1 MPEGLIAV
9 TGATGVTGL
18 HLAPLLAER
27 ELRLRYLVR
36 DVEKA
41 RVALGAAL
49 GPDTELVAADLDDRA
64 SYERALVG
72 VHTLYLNSGH
82 SPVLEQQQTNAIE
95 AAIAAGCER
104 IVKLSGNID
113 SPAPIPEAHKALEAR
128 IAASGLRYTFLR
140 PNFYMTNLH
149 YLAAGLKDADVFIS
163 AIPRDVTMSMTDPRD
178 VADLA
183 AAVIADDAG
192 HDGQGYY
199 QTGAAVSL
207 DDVADTFSRVLDRD
221 IHYRMVNVDV
231 WKDIVTKRGLPSW
244 LIEHQVKMIGFA
256 ANGAYSYVTNVTG
269 EIAGHPA
276 RTLEA
281 FIADYSGAFARTS

>member
-1 MPEGLIAV
+1 MSEPLIAV

-18 HLAPLLAER
+18 LLAPRLAER
-27 ELRLRYLVR
+27 GLNIRYLVR
-36 DVEKA
+36 DVDKA
-41 RVALGAAL
+41 RALL
-49 GPDTELVAADLDDRA
+49 GPDAELVAADLDDRA
-64 SYERALVG
+64 SYDRALEG

-82 SPVLEQQQTNAIE
+82 SPVLEVQQTNAIE

-104 IVKLSGNID
+104 IVKLSGNVD
-113 SPAPIPEAHKALEAR
+113 SPAPIPEAHKALEAK
-128 IAASGLRYTFLR
+128 IAACDVRHTFLR

-149 YLAAGLKDADVFIS
+149 YLAAGLKDGDVFTS

-183 AAVIADDAG
+183 ATVLAEDG
-192 HDGQGYY
+192 KHDGEGYY

-207 DDVADTFSRVLDRD
+207 DDVAETFSRVLGRD
-221 IHYRMVNVDV
+221 IRYEKVDV
-231 WKDIVTKRGLPSW
+231 EVWEDIVTKRGLPSW

-256 ANGAYSYVTNVTG
+256 ANGAYSYVTNVTA

-276 RTLEA
+276 RTLEGFISDYAEA
-281 FIADYSGAFARTS
+281 FSLSG